1 MEMLSIGAEGVEIQ
15 VAPDLTMQCK
25 CGSIALQGAGWN
37 EGGNGMPGQ
46 LTVRLTAELEEGI
59 EALSRRSRR
68 RRSEI
73 VRLALERYIREE
85 TGEGTPSPYGRVKH
99 LIGKVE
105 SGIPDL
111 GEMHRDHLRR
121 RFRRG

>member
-1 MEMLSIGAEGVEIQ
+1 MEIQ

-25 CGSIALQGAGWN
+25 CSSIALQGAGWN
-37 EGGNGMPGQ
+37 KGGTGMPGQ
-46 LTVRLTAELEEGI
+46 LTVRLTSELEEGI

-85 TGEGTPSPYGRVKH
+85 AEEGTPSPYGRVKN

-111 GEMHRDHLRR
+111 GEAHRKHLRR

>member
-1 MEMLSIGAEGVEIQ
+1 MDRRKEGE
-15 VAPDLTMQCK
+15 DGM
-25 CGSIALQGAGWN
+25 AG
-37 EGGNGMPGQ
+37 Q
-46 LTVRLTAELEEGI
+46 FTVRLTSELKEGI
-59 EALSRRSRR
+59 EALAQRSRR

-85 TGEGTPSPYGRVKH
+85 VGEGPTSPYGRVKN

-111 GEMHRDHLRR
+111 GEAHRDHLRR

>member
-1 MEMLSIGAEGVEIQ
+1 
-15 VAPDLTMQCK
+15 
-25 CGSIALQGAGWN
+25 
-37 EGGNGMPGQ
+37 MPGQ
-46 LTVRLTAELEEGI
+46 LTVRLTSELEERI
-59 EALSRRSRR
+59 EALSRRTRR

-85 TGEGTPSPYGRVKH
+85 AGEETLSPYDRVKN
-99 LIGKVE
+99 LIGKVQ

-111 GEMHRDHLRR
+111 GEAHREHLRR

>member
-1 MEMLSIGAEGVEIQ
+1 MWIFGSE
-15 VAPDLTMQCK
+15 LTVQCK
-25 CGSIALQGAGWN
+25 CGNIALQETGEN
-37 EGGNGMPGQ
+37 QGGNGMPGQ
-46 LTVRLTAELEEGI
+46 LTVRLTSELEEGI
-59 EALSRRSRR
+59 EALSRRSHR

-85 TGEGTPSPYGRVKH
+85 AGEGTPSPYGRVKD

-111 GEMHRDHLRR
+111 GEAHREHLRG

>member
-1 MEMLSIGAEGVEIQ
+1 
-15 VAPDLTMQCK
+15 
-25 CGSIALQGAGWN
+25 
-37 EGGNGMPGQ
+37 MPGQ
-46 LTVRLTAELEEGI
+46 LTVRLTSELEEGI
-59 EALSRRSRR
+59 EALSRRTRR

-73 VRLALERYIREE
+73 VRLALTRFIREE
-85 TGEGTPSPYGRVKH
+85 AGEGAPSPYNRVKN

-111 GEMHRDHLRR
+111 GEAHREHLHS

>member
-1 MEMLSIGAEGVEIQ
+1 
-15 VAPDLTMQCK
+15 
-25 CGSIALQGAGWN
+25 
-37 EGGNGMPGQ
+37 MPGQ
-46 LTVRLTAELEEGI
+46 LTVRLTPELEEGI
-59 EALSRRSRR
+59 EALSRRTRR

-73 VRLALERYIREE
+73 VRLALARFIREE
-85 TGEGTPSPYGRVKH
+85 TAEGPQSPYNRVKN

-111 GEMHRDHLRR
+111 GESHREHLHN

>member
-1 MEMLSIGAEGVEIQ
+1 
-15 VAPDLTMQCK
+15 
-25 CGSIALQGAGWN
+25 
-37 EGGNGMPGQ
+37 MPGQ
-46 LTVRLTAELEEGI
+46 LTVRLTPELEEGI
-59 EALSRRSRR
+59 EALSRRTRR

-73 VRLALERYIREE
+73 VRLALARFLREE
-85 TGEGTPSPYGRVKH
+85 AIEGTPSPYNKVKN

-111 GEMHRDHLRR
+111 GEAHRDHLRR

>member
-1 MEMLSIGAEGVEIQ
+1 MFAY
-15 VAPDLTMQCK
+15 AMQLLYYC
-25 CGSIALQGAGWN
+25 IAIDRRNAG
-37 EGGNGMPGQ
+37 GDCMPGQ
-46 LTVRLTAELEEGI
+46 LTVRLTSELEEGI
-59 EALSRRSRR
+59 ETISRRTRR

-85 TGEGTPSPYGRVKH
+85 VQEGTPSPYGRVKN

-111 GEMHRDHLRR
+111 GEAHREHLRR

>member
-1 MEMLSIGAEGVEIQ
+1 
-15 VAPDLTMQCK
+15 
-25 CGSIALQGAGWN
+25 
-37 EGGNGMPGQ
+37 MPGQ
-46 LTVRLTAELEEGI
+46 LTVRLTSELEEGI

-85 TGEGTPSPYGRVKH
+85 AEEGTPSPYGRVKN

-111 GEMHRDHLRR
+111 GEAHREHLRR

>member
-1 MEMLSIGAEGVEIQ
+1 
-15 VAPDLTMQCK
+15 
-25 CGSIALQGAGWN
+25 
-37 EGGNGMPGQ
+37 MPGQ
-46 LTVRLTAELEEGI
+46 LTVRLTSELEEGI
-59 EALSRRSRR
+59 EALSRRTHR

-73 VRLALERYIREE
+73 VRLALARFIREE
-85 TGEGTPSPYGRVKH
+85 TVGGSQSPYNRVKN

-111 GEMHRDHLRR
+111 GEAHREHLHN

>member
-1 MEMLSIGAEGVEIQ
+1 
-15 VAPDLTMQCK
+15 
-25 CGSIALQGAGWN
+25 LQGDGSD
-37 EGGNGMPGQ
+37 EGENGMPGQ
-46 LTVRLTAELEEGI
+46 LTVRLTSELEEGI
-59 EALSRRSRR
+59 EALSRRTRR

-85 TGEGTPSPYGRVKH
+85 AGEGTPSPYGRVKN

-111 GEMHRDHLRR
+111 GEAHREHLHS